1 MEVKSLDFTFPS
13 GKYKYRTYREVMLEN
28 PKYLGY
34 LMKKG
39 TMTVT
44 NTHVLFLT
52 FVCWIY
58 SCKGTYETNPFKK
71 MWTEQ
76 FRPRVNPFIA
86 FAAIHQVEKS
96 GCTQVKRTELRE
108 LFQEWL
114 FAKNAM
120 SDPLYSE
127 LRVIV
132 RSATYVL
139 GPKVWDLG
147 MEFLKTSADNI
158 PDDMWEIV
166 ESTDDFFQLEYRDE
180 RTQRFIRHAGIEEKH
195 QFFEMLVKRLAK
207 MEIVENERRYAS
219 WGVW

>member
-44 NTHVLFLT
+44 NTRVLFLT

-139 GPKVWDLG
+139 GPKVWMICGKLLKAPMISSNLNTETREPNGLFG
-147 MEFLKTSADNI
+147 MPGLKRSIN
-158 PDDMWEIV
+158 
-166 ESTDDFFQLEYRDE
+166 SLRC
-180 RTQRFIRHAGIEEKH
+180 
-195 QFFEMLVKRLAK
+195 L
-207 MEIVENERRYAS
+207 
-219 WGVW
+219 